1 MSIDVK
7 SESSTLSQKQRS
19 TAPVAAPAVGMTRA
33 SIAQKLAI
41 AAIATATVVVPGYAV
56 AGCIGDPFTYAP
68 EGAGGDAGT
77 GGKGGSGGKENTGG
91 DGGLGGKGGSTNVG
105 GHGGVENTG
114 GHGGAGTGGVEN
126 TGGQGTGGNIN
137 VGGGGAG
144 GAGCMDIPLT
154 IKDTNGQ
161 YEVKQYDATCVANGV
176 DTLGDA
182 SFETAAK
189 DVCVKNNGSLLVQTR
204 DASDMNSFEFS
215 SPVKPTRVEFFQ
227 LGINSPISDS
237 EADAYCSTNGTLLD
251 PTTADQDQTATGFK
265 YVPTNVG
272 PSNIIKVTF

>member
-7 SESSTLSQKQRS
+7 SESSALSQEQKITS
-19 TAPVAAPAVGMTRA
+19 PAAPAVGMTRA
-33 SIAQKLAI
+33 TIAQKLAI
-41 AAIATATVVVPGYAV
+41 AALATASVVVPGYAV

-91 DGGLGGKGGSTNVG
+91 DSGTGGKGGSTNVG

-114 GHGGAGTGGVEN
+114 GHGGAGTGGIEN

-144 GAGCMDIPLT
+144 GAGCMDIPVT

-161 YEVKQYDATCVANGV
+161 YEVKQYDASCVPNGA
-176 DTLGDA
+176 DTLGNA
-182 SFETAAK
+182 NFETSAME
-189 DVCVKNNGSLLVQTR
+189 VCVKNNGSIVVQTI
-204 DASDMNSFEFS
+204 DASDMNSLEFN

-227 LGINSPISDS
+227 LGVNTPMSNS
-237 EADAYCSTNGTLLD
+237 EADAYCTTNGTQLNA
-251 PTTADQDQTATGFK
+251 TSADQDVTATGFK

-272 PSNIIKVTF
+272 ASNLWKLTF